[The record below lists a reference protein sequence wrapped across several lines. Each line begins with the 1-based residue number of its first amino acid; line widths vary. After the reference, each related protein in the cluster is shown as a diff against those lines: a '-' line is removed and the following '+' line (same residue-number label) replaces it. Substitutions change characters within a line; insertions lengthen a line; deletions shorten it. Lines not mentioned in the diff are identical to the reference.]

1 MSSEQSANGST
12 DTAIVS
18 SHAVAMPEVPMIFDL
33 GLRSKKQVKRL
44 RHGDG
49 KLMDGINNVIEE
61 LKKKDKIALNA
72 QPIVI
77 IVRERREKGIAALF
91 KT

>member
-1 MSSEQSANGST
+1 MTSERIANGSV
-12 DTAIVS
+12 DSVSIPMSNTAKS
-18 SHAVAMPEVPMIFDL
+18 EAPMIFDL
-33 GLRSKKQVKRL
+33 GVRSKKQVKRL

-49 KLMDGINNVIEE
+49 KLMSGISDVIEE
-61 LKKKDKIALNA
+61 LKKNDKISASA

-91 KT
+91 KS

>member
-1 MSSEQSANGST
+1 MSERSKSGPT
-12 DTAIVS
+12 DSVDTSLNDIAES
-18 SHAVAMPEVPMIFDL
+18 DAPMIFDL

-44 RHGDG
+44 RQGDG
-49 KLMDGINNVIEE
+49 KLMDGIINVIDE
-61 LKKKDKIALNA
+61 LKKNDKIPGHV

-91 KT
+91 KS